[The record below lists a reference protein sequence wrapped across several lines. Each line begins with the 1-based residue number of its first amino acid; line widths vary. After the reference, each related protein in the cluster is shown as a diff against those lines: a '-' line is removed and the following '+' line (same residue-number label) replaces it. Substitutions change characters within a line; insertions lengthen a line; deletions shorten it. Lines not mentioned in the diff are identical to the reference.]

1 MDDWYKITAEDIHKK
16 GGGIGF
22 TVQHTR
28 ESSIDELKQSLSKRL
43 DRMMRCGTTTVEAK
57 SGYGLNTETE
67 MKMLQVLHETNKT
80 HPLEIISTYLGAHS
94 IPKGSN
100 AEDATKDIIENQIP
114 QLIKL
119 KEEGKIS
126 PSNIDVFFE
135 KGVYE
140 LNNTRKILKEG
151 KEKANLKLN
160 FHGDELNHVGSGELG
175 EELGATAIS
184 HLEKIDD
191 NGMDAMARKNIVAV
205 LLPTTAYILRLEYPK
220 ARKLIEKGVAVA
232 LGTDFNP
239 NAHCLSMPFVMHLAC
254 VNMHMKMNEA
264 LVAATLNSA
273 ASLGISSTHGSI
285 EVGKIA
291 DFVIVDS
298 IKWEHV
304 IYELIDPPISSVWKR
319 GKIIYQNTLL
329 N

>member
-1 MDDWYKITAEDIHKK
+1 M
-16 GGGIGF
+16 
-22 TVQHTR
+22 
-28 ESSIDELKQSLSKRL
+28 LKMQQKTLSK
-43 DRMMRCGTTTVEAK
+43 
-57 SGYGLNTETE
+57 
-67 MKMLQVLHETNKT
+67 
-80 HPLEIISTYLGAHS
+80 I
-94 IPKGSN
+94 
-100 AEDATKDIIENQIP
+100 QIP
-114 QLIKL
+114 QLVKL

-304 IYELIDPPISSVWKR
+304 IYELVDPPISSVWKR